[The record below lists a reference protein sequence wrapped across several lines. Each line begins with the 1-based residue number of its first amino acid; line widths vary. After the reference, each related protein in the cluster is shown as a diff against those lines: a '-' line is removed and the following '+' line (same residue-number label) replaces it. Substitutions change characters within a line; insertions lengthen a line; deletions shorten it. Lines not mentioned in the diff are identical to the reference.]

1 MSLSEMSLMKRLF
14 SGVAVAA
21 LAVTLAACSDEKKET
36 AKAPETSQTTTES
49 ASSTPATSSGTT
61 TETATAPA
69 TTESGT
75 ATGTATT
82 TTSETAQAP
91 AAEAKSVEL
100 PTSEGNVDMAEVLKP
115 GALPDM
121 ALGEAN
127 APVTIVEYMSTTCPH
142 CAAFHNNTF
151 DAIKTK
157 YVDSGKVRFV
167 LREFPFDPR
176 AAAAFMLAR
185 CNPQDTTKLTEAAQ
199 YFPMIS
205 MLMKQQEVW
214 AAAQDGREALL
225 QMSKLAGFTQESFQA
240 CLTNQKLLDD
250 VNAVRERGA
259 KEFGVAATPT
269 FLINGKRY
277 SGDMSV
283 DTMSALIDS
292 ML

>member
-36 AKAPETSQTTTES
+36 AKAPETSQTTTGES
-49 ASSTPATSSGTT
+49 ASSTPATSSGT
-61 TETATAPA
+61 AT
-69 TTESGT
+69 S
-75 ATGTATT
+75 
-82 TTSETAQAP
+82 SETTAATPSAAAEVP
-91 AAEAKSVEL
+91 AA
-100 PTSEGNVDMAEVLKP
+100 EGNVDMAEVLKP

-142 CAAFHNNTF
+142 CAAFHNNPV
-151 DAIKTK
+151 DAITAK
-157 YVDSGKVRFV
+157 YVDSGKVRFIV
-167 LREFPFDPR
+167 REFPFDPR

-185 CNPQDTTKLTEAAQ
+185 CNPQDPSKLTEAAQ
-199 YFPMIS
+199 YFPMLS
-205 MLMKQQEVW
+205 MLMKQQETW
-214 AAAQDGREALL
+214 AAAQDGREALM
-225 QMSKLAGFTQESFQA
+225 QMSKLAGFTEETFKA

-269 FLINGKRY
+269 FLINGQRY

-283 DTMSALIDS
+283 DTMSALIES
-292 ML
+292 KL

>member
-1 MSLSEMSLMKRLF
+1 MSLSEMSLMKRLLT
-14 SGVAVAA
+14 GVAVAG
-21 LAVTLAACSDEKKET
+21 LAVTLAACSDEKKEQAAQDPAAT
-36 AKAPETSQTTTES
+36 QSTSTETTGSTTSAATTGTTEV
-49 ASSTPATSSGTT
+49 AQAD
-61 TETATAPA
+61 TATA
-69 TTESGT
+69 
-75 ATGTATT
+75 
-82 TTSETAQAP
+82 AP
-91 AAEAKSVEL
+91 AEL
-100 PTSEGNVDMAEVLKP
+100 PTAEGDVDMAEVLKP

-167 LREFPFDPR
+167 IREFPFDPR

-185 CNPQDTTKLTEAAQ
+185 CKPQNPAELTDAAQ

-283 DTMSALIDS
+283 GTMSALIDS